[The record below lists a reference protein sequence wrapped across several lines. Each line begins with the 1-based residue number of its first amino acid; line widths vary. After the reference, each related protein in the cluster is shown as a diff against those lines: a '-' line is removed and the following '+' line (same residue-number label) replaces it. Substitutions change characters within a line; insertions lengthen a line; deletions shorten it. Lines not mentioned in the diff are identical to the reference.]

1 MKPNK
6 RALSL
11 IGFKRDYDIHE
22 DFQTHSFEVRSG
34 DIRSRMKVGVSFGD
48 SAEFL
53 LVETYDKLDKVRR
66 RDSAAWNGPRMFEE
80 LEQCLSGTALGAFR
94 TIVSRDYNTDALK
107 TAASYGELK
116 KKIIT
121 TLSDFSYPGDK
132 VIDYLTGKLHY
143 LNCKDA
149 DGDVMKP
156 VDVLARL
163 REIRELGGKMH
174 HNQGVIPTSPTPTS
188 WRRSGRCSPR
198 R

>member
-66 RDSAAWNGPRMFEE
+66 RDSAAWDGPRMFEE
-80 LEQCLSGTALGAFR
+80 LEQCLRGNALGAFR

-174 HNQGVIPTSPTPTS
+174 HNQG
-188 WRRSGRCSPR
+188 
-198 R
+198 